1 MSFEFSFEMGIRGF
15 HFYQKHWTPSET
27 DKIYFVQETNNQ
39 YDPCAVAVMGKF
51 KTNLGPVCV
60 GHVPIE
66 ISRFVFYSLARGCS
80 FSVAIKDTKAYKSP
94 LTQGGLEVRCLVT
107 ASWTNEEYLSFLK
120 SSIEKRYS
128 ALDNEKDDSS
138 DILRSINIP
147 EKESDSESD
156 DEAEGDINMVD
167 LSVSSN

>member
-1 MSFEFSFEMGIRGF
+1 M
-15 HFYQKHWTPSET
+15 
-27 DKIYFVQETNNQ
+27 
-39 YDPCAVAVMGKF
+39 
-51 KTNLGPVCV
+51 
-60 GHVPIE
+60 
-66 ISRFVFYSLARGCS
+66 
-80 FSVAIKDTKAYKSP
+80 AIKDTKAYRSP
-94 LTQGGLEVRCLVT
+94 LTQGCLEVRCLVT

-138 DILRSINIP
+138 DILRSINIT